1 MRIWV
6 LLFVLVFAI
15 SLLWSAPARLLPR
28 LLPDDS
34 LQFSELSGRL
44 WSGNAGQVAVQ
55 VSGQT
60 LILDDVRWRMQ
71 WASLLRAR
79 LCLDVS
85 SGTSS
90 ISDTSQREASA
101 MLQGES
107 CFSAGGVVQLSN
119 TVFEFPAAQ
128 LLSARMANSP
138 LLQTLNSGV
147 QLQGQISGSLQNL
160 LWQQGQLHH
169 LEAVGVW
176 SDAALLMQLPDAQT
190 LRMTHQRL
198 SLATVPWRAETTAPD
213 QLFLQVGGDGQD
225 NRGPVDL
232 TLDSQSD
239 IWLDGRY
246 LTRLTLQLQDS
257 TPKLLR
263 DLLNIIAESDGNGTY
278 RLVWRKA

>member
-1 MRIWV
+1 
-6 LLFVLVFAI
+6 
-15 SLLWSAPARLLPR
+15 
-28 LLPDDS
+28 
-34 LQFSELSGRL
+34 
-44 WSGNAGQVAVQ
+44 
-55 VSGQT
+55 
-60 LILDDVRWRMQ
+60 
-71 WASLLRAR
+71 
-79 LCLDVS
+79 
-85 SGTSS
+85 
-90 ISDTSQREASA
+90 

-160 LWQQGQLHH
+160 LWQQGQLYH
-169 LEAVGVW
+169 LEAAGVW